1 MGVFYVKPTFLPIW
15 DTRHP
20 PKSSPASSHAVRTV
34 SVHDFWTHLKW
45 GGGRRRMDPVEVAGV
60 KHLN

>member
-20 PKSSPASSHAVRTV
+20 PKSSPASSPAVRTV
-34 SVHDFWTHLKW
+34 SVHDFWLTSSEAEALQ
-45 GGGRRRMDPVEVAGV
+45 V
-60 KHLN
+60 